1 MAVNIEKGGRS
12 MNYFKSRNIKKSKK
26 NPKSR
31 KHVWKRL
38 LSMVLCAALILGIQ
52 PVPQPALAASTY
64 TAAITVDTS
73 DARYYYKDYV
83 EFSETYKKQTLRV
96 VVYLRDYP

>member
-1 MAVNIEKGGRS
+1 